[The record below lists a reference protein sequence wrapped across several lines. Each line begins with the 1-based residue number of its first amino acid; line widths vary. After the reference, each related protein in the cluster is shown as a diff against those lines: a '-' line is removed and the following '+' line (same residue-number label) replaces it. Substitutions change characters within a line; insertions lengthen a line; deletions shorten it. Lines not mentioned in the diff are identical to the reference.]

1 VIGSAPSEK
10 DPNKMLLLACSIGWL
25 DAQSKICILFVRT
38 GFVVRDSTWHGKAGT
53 FRIVFAAKT

>member
-1 VIGSAPSEK
+1 
-10 DPNKMLLLACSIGWL
+10 MLLLACSIGWL